1 MSADPTAAA
10 DPFPS
15 EPDPEPSE
23 AGEMVLGG

>member
-1 MSADPTAAA
+1 MSADPTAA